1 MNSTEKKKIYRNVW
15 NCAYRR
21 RYMYKGTSRE
31 LREHETLLM
40 CLNIAKWWQFDSE
53 KPNYTRK

>member
-1 MNSTEKKKIYRNVW
+1 MGIPEKKKIYLNVW

-21 RYMYKGTSRE
+21 RYAYKGTSRE

-40 CLNIAKWWQFDSE
+40 CLSIAKWWKFDSD
-53 KPNYTRK
+53 KKC